1 MLDLLSFL
9 GFTTSILYIASL
21 SNYFA
26 KPALRA
32 LGKRPSLRKTLAPAI
47 RFLLKHHKPLGLLAL
62 ISAWNHYFLALRVSY
77 VLASGYAALALISFT
92 SLLGLAGAFYFKSP
106 RGRWK
111 TIHRSAAFLLLI
123 VIFTHVVFKW

>member
-1 MLDLLSFL
+1 MLSLLSLL
-9 GFTTSILYIASL
+9 GVATSLLYLASL

-32 LGKRPSLRKTLAPAI
+32 LSKRPALRKMSAPAI

-62 ISAWNHYFLALRVSY
+62 ISAWNHYFVALRISY
-77 VLASGYAALALISFT
+77 VLPSGYAALVLITFT

-111 TIHRSAAFLLLI
+111 TVHRSAAFLLLI